1 MTSNDP
7 FGAPAEGGRFNAE
20 TNNGRL
26 LLITPKAY
34 EEGIKTVHGTKDAV
48 KADVVVIDEAN
59 PAASEKVED
68 ALLFGGVL
76 IAQTKSMIGKQLVLG
91 RLGQGTPKPGQKP
104 PWLLDD
110 PTEDEKVKARA
121 YLASIAPTI

>member
-1 MTSNDP
+1 MTQDA
-7 FGAPAEGGRFNAE
+7 FGGPAEGGRFNAE
-20 TNNGRL
+20 THKGRL
-26 LLITPKAY
+26 LLITPKSY
-34 EEGIKTVHGTKDAV
+34 EEDITTTYGKKDAV

-59 PAASEKVED
+59 PAASEKIED

-76 IAQTKSMIGKQLVLG
+76 IGQTKSMIGKQLVLG
-91 RLGQGTPKPGQKP
+91 RLGQGAAKAGQNP
-104 PWLLDD
+104 PWKLDD